1 MKAPAEMA
9 RLFRG
14 HEHAMARSVEI
25 VERCRFSLD
34 ELRYEYP
41 EETSGGRDP
50 MVELE
55 AQVAAGAQRRYPAG
69 VPPAVVTQ
77 LRHELDLIRG
87 LGYPRYFLT
96 VADIVR
102 FARRRGLL
110 CPGRGPA
117 ANSAPSHRQ
126 IGRASWREQE

>member
-1 MKAPAEMA
+1 
-9 RLFRG
+9 
-14 HEHAMARSVEI
+14 MARSVEI

-102 FARRRGLL
+102 FARRRGIL
-110 CPGRGPA
+110 CKGRGSAAHPA
-117 ANSAPSHRQ
+117 VCYCLDITALDPARLGFMFNPLISAAPTQ
-126 IGRASWREQE
+126 

>member
-77 LRHELDLIRG
+77 LRHELDLIRRSEEHTSE
-87 LGYPRYFLT
+87 LQSLMR
-96 VADIVR
+96 
-102 FARRRGLL
+102 
-110 CPGRGPA
+110 
-117 ANSAPSHRQ
+117 SAYGVFCLKKKNTER
-126 IGRASWREQE
+126 